1 MLHGQVDRKLIEI
14 LKVLSK
20 ENTPTCAKL
29 LLKSLER
36 EYGLDERTVRY
47 YLRIL
52 DERG

>member
-1 MLHGQVDRKLIEI
+1 MRQVIAKKLR
-14 LKVLSK
+14 
-20 ENTPTCAKL
+20 
-29 LLKSLER
+29 ER